1 MTIIIVLAVVL
12 LTVVAAVSLRPK
24 ESEAAQPPVAAFA
37 ELVPTGDDK
46 LDKLCADMW
55 QKEDY
60 RGVSDLILTQIAV
73 TDDWNLTPDQAHQLR
88 TMRRNEFLCEVL
100 DQATSVED
108 ADLVVE
114 LQGLDVDDKG
124 CRYNDKPLALPLK
137 AYLLEPDQMP
147 CKDCPARGR
156 KFDCGIIM
164 RPAK

>member
-1 MTIIIVLAVVL
+1 MIAIIILAVVL
-12 LTVVAAVSLRPK
+12 LTAVAAVSLRTK

-60 RGVSDLILTQIAV
+60 QGIASLILTQIAV
-73 TDDWNLTPDQAHQLR
+73 TNDWDLTPEQAQQLR
-88 TMRRNEFLCEVL
+88 AMRRNELLAEVL
-100 DQATSVED
+100 DQATSVD
-108 ADLVVE
+108 ITDLVVV
-114 LQGLDVDDKG
+114 LQGLDVDDQG

-147 CKDCPARGR
+147 CKDCPAKGR
-156 KFDCGIIM
+156 KFFCGIIM

>member
-1 MTIIIVLAVVL
+1 MTTIIVLAVVL
-12 LTVVAAVSLRPK
+12 LAVVAAVGLRPK
-24 ESEAAQPPVAAFA
+24 EGEAAQPPVAAFA

-60 RGVSDLILTQIAV
+60 RGLSDLILTQIAV
-73 TDDWNLTPDQAHQLR
+73 TDDWNLTPEQAQQLR

-100 DQATSVED
+100 DQAAQLD
-108 ADLVVE
+108 AAGIDVE

-124 CRYNDKPLALPLK
+124 CRHNDKPLALPLK

-147 CKDCPARGR
+147 CKDCLAKGR
-156 KFDCGIIM
+156 KFNCGIIM